1 MKKYLKLIRVT
12 HWLKNALIFLPLF
25 FSGNLFDTKKIVLSV
40 IAFVIFS
47 LVASCVYIINDIND
61 VEADRKH
68 PVKKNRPLA
77 SGAVKIRTAICI
89 VVLFLLITAG
99 LITYLYTKNNSIVII
114 ILPIVYLI
122 LNILYSTSWKHI
134 PILDV
139 AILVSGFVIRVIY
152 GALTIGVELSN
163 WLLLMVMFGAFYLV
177 FGKRRNEI
185 MKNGDSSRKVLK
197 MYNKEFLDKNMYV
210 FLALALVSYSL
221 WCFDA
226 TTLERVGNNYLIW
239 SVPIIVLIFLKYSLD
254 VESNSFGDPID
265 VVTSDISLMGLIATY
280 VGYITIVFYVL

>member
-1 MKKYLKLIRVT
+1 MRKYLKLIRVT

-25 FSGNLFDTKKIVLSV
+25 FSGNLFDIKKIILVV
-40 IAFVIFS
+40 NGFVIFS
-47 LVASCVYIINDIND
+47 LVASCVYMINDIND
-61 VEADRKH
+61 VEADRNH

-77 SGAVKIRTAICI
+77 SGSIKIRTAVCL
-89 VVLFLLITAG
+89 VVLFLMISAA
-99 LITYLYTKNNSIVII
+99 LITYLYSKDNSIIII
-114 ILPIVYLI
+114 ILPILYLI
-122 LNILYSTSWKHI
+122 LNILYSMSLKHV
-134 PILDV
+134 PIIDV

-152 GALTIGVELSN
+152 GAFIIGVDLSN
-163 WLLLMVMFGAFYLV
+163 WLLLMVMFGSFYLV

-185 MKNGDSSRKVLK
+185 IKNGDSSRKVLK

-210 FLALALVSYSL
+210 FLALALISYSL
-221 WCFDA
+221 WCVDP

-265 VVTSDISLMGLIATY
+265 VVTSDISLIGLILTY
-280 VGYITIVFYVL
+280 IGYITVVFYAL